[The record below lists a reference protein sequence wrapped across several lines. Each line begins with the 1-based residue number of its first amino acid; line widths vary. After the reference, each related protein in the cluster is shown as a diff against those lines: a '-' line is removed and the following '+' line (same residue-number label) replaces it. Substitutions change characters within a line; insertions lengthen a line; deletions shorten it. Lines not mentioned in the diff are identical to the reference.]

1 MHNMRTLSPRRTL
14 WLLIASLLAI
24 VNILL
29 PSTELLAISLIFL
42 GILTACHTPLAM
54 LALLLVLSPLRTLIA
69 TESNWPLP
77 LDIGQI
83 LLVVYLSV
91 WLATQITTRRPI
103 LALRRDNVL
112 VAILGLCCVLSIG
125 AWTSASLSAWLR
137 EWLKWMTMAVFVWH
151 LALSAA
157 VNWRWL
163 VFALIVAALANAV
176 VGLYIFFG
184 GSGADHLVIL
194 GRFFRAFGTFGQPN
208 PFGGFMGIALPLS
221 IMGAYGQLIL
231 LVNRYRAE
239 KKLHCANIVTLVCLV
254 FCNAF
259 ISAALVASWSR
270 GAWLGFAVA
279 LAVMLFAI
287 PERLSR
293 GLGYAI
299 GLALLLGGLWITGLV
314 PQSIITRLTRT
325 AGEFFTIEDIRGV
338 DISPVNYAVMERVAH
353 WQAALYMAEANP
365 VFGVGLGNY
374 EVVYDDFRLI
384 NWMEPLGHAHNFYLN
399 MLAETGILGLT
410 AFLIF
415 WVAIFVITWQAR
427 THPDPFA
434 RSIVIGLLGCWTYLA
449 IHSAFDNLYVNNLFL
464 HIGVS
469 FSILSVLSGQVN
481 RALVLE

>member
-1 MHNMRTLSPRRTL
+1 MRTLSPRNTL
-14 WLLIASLLAI
+14 WLLIASIAAT
-24 VNILL
+24 VNLLL
-29 PSTELLAISLIFL
+29 PSTELFAVSLIVL

-54 LALLLVLSPLRTLIA
+54 LVLLLVLSPLRTLIV
-69 TESNWPLP
+69 TESSWPLP

-83 LLVVYLSV
+83 LLIVYLSF
-91 WLATQITTRRPI
+91 WLATRITTRRPI

-125 AWTSASLSAWLR
+125 VWTSASLSAWLR

-151 LALSAA
+151 LALAAA

-163 VFALIVAALANAV
+163 VFALLVAAFANAV

-221 IMGAYGQLIL
+221 IMGAYGQLNL
-231 LVNRYRAE
+231 LVSRYRAE
-239 KKLHCANIVTLVCLV
+239 KKLHGANLVALVCLAV
-254 FCNAF
+254 CSAF

-270 GAWLGFAVA
+270 GAWLGFAFA

-287 PERLSR
+287 PERISR

-299 GLALLLGGLWITGLV
+299 GLGLLLGGLWITGLV
-314 PQSIITRLTRT
+314 PQSIVTRLTRA

-353 WQAALYMAEANP
+353 WQAALNMAEANP

-374 EVVYDDFRLI
+374 EVVYDDYRLI
-384 NWMEPLGHAHNFYLN
+384 NWMEPMGHAHNFYLN
-399 MLAETGILGLT
+399 MLAESGIFGLT
-410 AFLIF
+410 AFLVF
-415 WVAIFVITWQAR
+415 WIAIFVITWQAR
-427 THPDPFA
+427 AHPDPFA

-449 IHSAFDNLYVNNLFL
+449 IHSVFDNLYVNNLFL
-464 HIGVS
+464 HIGVL
-469 FSILSVLSGQVN
+469 FSILSVLSGHVN